1 MGGILLQQIF
11 NKLIK
16 QNIKPFLSML
26 GYNKK
31 SLNFYK
37 TTENLIYMFNFQKSA
52 GNTANN
58 VMFYMNCG
66 IYATELAHIQSK
78 EILTAPKEAECH
90 FRARIESIVEG
101 IPDLD
106 FPSILLRIWI
116 V

>member
-1 MGGILLQQIF
+1 MQQIF

-37 TTENLIYMFNFQKSA
+37 TTDNLNYMFNFQKSA
-52 GNTANN
+52 NN
-58 VMFYMNCG
+58 MFYMNCY
-66 IYATELAHIQSK
+66 IYATELAHVQSK
-78 EILTAPKEAECH
+78 EILTASKEAECH

-101 IPDLD
+101 TT
-106 FPSILLRIWI
+106 
-116 V
+116 